1 MQTIRR
7 AAAVLIYPAILCL
20 GVACERADTPTK
32 PSGTS
37 SAPALDFSSPDGS
50 VQAVPFAFVGKPGDC
65 GTGYPAGSRI
75 VTAAWLGGMGL
86 PDNGGSNVPTDV
98 FREDA
103 PNKDD
108 PHSGLLLS
116 KNGATPICSSAGARI
131 RGVRGMVFS
140 PTSALGFDYRNG
152 GHCGAGAPRFN
163 VVVADPVTRTQSFH
177 FVGGC
182 SNGTPTPSSQDP
194 AEWTQVRFMTAN
206 PAQSFPPIAGGSK
219 VVSISLI
226 FDEGTD
232 TPSPQDPMG
241 VGLAVVDNIF
251 IDGTVIPSGSAVAT
265 EQQPQDDEFD
275 QEDGVD
281 PAIAIQ
287 LRLPVLNWPPQ

>member
-1 MQTIRR
+1 MRTLQRTLG
-7 AAAVLIYPAILCL
+7 ALIFPAIAYL
-20 GVACERADTPTK
+20 GAACERAGPPTK
-32 PSGTS
+32 PTEKSP
-37 SAPALDFSSPDGS
+37 APAFNFSSSDGS
-50 VQAVPFAFVGKPGDC
+50 IQAVPFAFVGKPGDC
-65 GTGYPAGSRI
+65 GPGYPAGSRI
-75 VTAAWLGGMGL
+75 VTSAWLGGMGL
-86 PDNGGSNVPTDV
+86 PDNGGPNFNATDPA
-98 FREDA
+98 DA

-108 PHSGLLLS
+108 RHSGLLLS

-140 PTSALGFDYRNG
+140 ATSALGFDYRNG

-163 VVVADPVTRTQSFH
+163 VVVADPVTQTQSFH

-194 AEWTQVRFMTAN
+194 AQWTQVRFMTAN
-206 PAQSFPPIAGGSK
+206 PAQSLPPIATGSK

-251 IDGTVIPSGSAVAT
+251 IDGTVIPS
-265 EQQPQDDEFD
+265 
-275 QEDGVD
+275 
-281 PAIAIQ
+281 
-287 LRLPVLNWPPQ
+287 